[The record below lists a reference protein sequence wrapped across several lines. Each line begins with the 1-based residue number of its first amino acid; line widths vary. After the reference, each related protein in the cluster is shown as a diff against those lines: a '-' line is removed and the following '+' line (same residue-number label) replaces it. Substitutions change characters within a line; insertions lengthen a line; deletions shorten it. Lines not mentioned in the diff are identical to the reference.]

1 MQLDS
6 IHRWLLGPFFEAA
19 RAGNHR
25 WWRVILTLLLV
36 FASLTVATALLV
48 TPLLMVYPSTDLLN
62 RAPLPLALTVALA
75 PFGAVWLT
83 LGYALPAFHRRPF
96 RSLLLPGGTFRWR
109 LFFVSGGLW
118 LLLAAAVDGLQAMLG
133 AGDYHWSFEARRFWP
148 YLVAALVW
156 MPVQTSAEELIFR
169 GYLTQV
175 FGARARHVW
184 WPLLVPALVFALL
197 HLPNPEVS
205 TLGWVY
211 ALPQYFLMGVLL
223 GWVTLDSQGLEMAWG
238 LHLANNLY
246 TGLVAGL
253 RDSAL
258 PLASLFIIEDLNPMV
273 NLVLIVI
280 AGAVY
285 LLLARRLTRKF
296 HWPVAAALLLL
307 LTACMPAVTPASPEA
322 GSPLLLQDCLL
333 SAPGQPA
340 QVVARCGQLEVPENP
355 ADPNGRTIRLN
366 VAVVKAQSSNPAPD
380 PLFMLAGGPG
390 QAATEAFTPMLSFL
404 ERVTFK
410 RDVVLVDQRGTGGSN
425 PLHCESATEVE
436 PLGGRLP
443 YADEVY
449 RQMTHCVQAELQGD
463 PRFYTTEIAM
473 QDLEAVRKALGYGQ
487 INLLGVSYGTRAA
500 LTYMRLYP
508 QNVRTAVLDGVVP
521 PGWAIG
527 QSLRRDAQRALDLI
541 FARCA
546 DDPACREAFP
556 NLSEEWKQLLQRLK
570 RAPAQVSVPHPTTG
584 EATTI
589 SLSAET
595 AGMMVRLISY
605 SSDYAVL
612 LPWLIHTAAQGNLQP
627 LAAQYL
633 LVLKGNDTLIEEGL
647 FFAVLCSEDVPLLPP
662 EGEPGEYFFYDVTE
676 TWRAACRAY
685 PSNPSTRT
693 DEASP
698 VLEIPT
704 LLISGEADPVTPP
717 ENGEAAR
724 KYLPNS
730 LHVVM
735 RGMGHGNFYV
745 GCVPGLVRQLIEKA
759 SVEGI
764 DAGCVER
771 TAPLPFFISSL
782 GPQP

>member
-1 MQLDS
+1 MQPDS
-6 IHRWLLGPFFEAA
+6 FQRLLRGPFFEAA

-25 WWRVILTLLLV
+25 WWRVVLTLLLV

-75 PFGAVWLT
+75 PFGAAWLT
-83 LGYALPAFHRRPF
+83 LGYALPAFHRRSF
-96 RSLLLPGGTFRWR
+96 RSLLLPGGAFRWR
-109 LFFVSGGLW
+109 LFFLSGGVW
-118 LLLAAAVDGLQAMLG
+118 VLLAAAVDGVQALLG
-133 AGDYHWSFEARRFWP
+133 AGDYRWSFEARRFWP
-148 YLVAALVW
+148 YLGVALLW

-175 FGARARHVW
+175 FGVRARHVW
-184 WPLLVPALVFALL
+184 WPLLAPALIFALL

-205 TLGWVY
+205 ALGGQY

-223 GWVTLDSQGLEMAWG
+223 GWVTLDSQGLEMAFG

-258 PLASLFIIEDLNPMV
+258 PSASLFIIEDLNPMV
-273 NLVLIVI
+273 NLVLIVM

-285 LLLARRLTRKF
+285 LLLAGRLARKF
-296 HWPVAAALLLL
+296 RWPTAAVLLLL
-307 LTACMPAVTPASPEA
+307 LTACIPAATPAAPEA
-322 GSPLLLQDCLL
+322 GSPLRLEDCLL
-333 SAPGQPA
+333 SAKGHST

-355 ADPNGRTIRLN
+355 ADPHRRTIRLN

-390 QAATEAFTPMLSFL
+390 QAATEAFLPMLSL
-404 ERVTFK
+404 LDRVTFK
-410 RDVVLVDQRGTGGSN
+410 RDVVLVDQRGTGKSN
-425 PLHCESATEVE
+425 PLHCTSGTEDE
-436 PLGGRLP
+436 ALGGRLP
-443 YADEVY
+443 SADEVY
-449 RQMTHCVQAELQGD
+449 QQMRHCVEDELQGD
-463 PRFYTTEIAM
+463 PQFYTTEIAM

-508 QNVRTAVLDGVVP
+508 QNVRTAILDGVVP

-527 QSLRRDAQRALDLI
+527 QSLRHDAQRALDLI

-546 DDPACREAFP
+546 GDPACREAFP
-556 NLSEEWKQLLQRLK
+556 KLSQEWEQLLQQLK
-570 RAPAQVSVPHPTTG
+570 QTPAQVSVPHPTTG

-589 SLSAET
+589 SLGAEAVGT
-595 AGMMVRLISY
+595 MVRLITY

-633 LVLKGNDTLIEEGL
+633 LVLKDNDTLIEDGL

-662 EGEPGEYFFYDVTE
+662 EGEPGEYFFYDVTGS
-676 TWRAACRAY
+676 WRAACRAF
-685 PSNPSTRT
+685 PSNPQAHAN
-693 DEASP
+693 EAFP
-698 VLEIPT
+698 ALEIPT

-724 KYLPNS
+724 KYLPDS
-730 LHVVM
+730 LHVVLP
-735 RGMGHGNFYV
+735 GMGHGNFYV
-745 GCVPGLVRQLIEKA
+745 GCVPGLVRQLVEKA

-771 TAPLPFFISSL
+771 TAPLPFFVSAL

>member
-1 MQLDS
+1 MQPDA
-6 IHRWLLGPFFEAA
+6 IHRLLKGPFFEAA

-25 WWRVILTLLLV
+25 WWRVILTLVFV

-62 RAPLPLALTVALA
+62 RAPLPLALTAALA
-75 PFGAVWLT
+75 PFGAAWLA

-96 RSLLLPGGTFRWR
+96 RSLLLPGGAFRWR

-118 LLLAAAVDGLQAMLG
+118 ALLAAAVDGVQAMLG
-133 AGDYHWSFEARRFWP
+133 AGDYRWSFEARRFWP
-148 YLVAALVW
+148 YLGAALVW

-175 FGARARHVW
+175 FGARARRIG
-184 WPLLVPALVFALL
+184 WPLLAPALIFALL

-205 TLGWVY
+205 ALGWRS

-223 GWVTLDSQGLEMAWG
+223 GWVTLNSQGLEMAFG

-258 PLASLFIIEDLNPMV
+258 PSASLFIIEELNPMV
-273 NLVLIVI
+273 NLVLIGI

-285 LLLARRLTRKF
+285 LLLAGRLARRFRWTA
-296 HWPVAAALLLL
+296 AAALLLV
-307 LTACMPAVTPASPEA
+307 LTACVPAVTPAAPEN
-322 GSPLLLQDCLL
+322 GSSLRLEDCLL
-333 SAPGQPA
+333 DAPGQPV

-390 QAATEAFTPMLSFL
+390 QAASEAFLPMLPLL

-410 RDVVLVDQRGTGGSN
+410 RDVVLVDQRGTGKSN
-425 PLHCESATEVE
+425 PLHCESAVE
-436 PLGGRLP
+436 NEPFGGRLP

-449 RQMTHCVQAELQGD
+449 RQMAHCVQEELRGD

-508 QNVRTAVLDGVVP
+508 QNVRTAILDGVVP

-541 FARCA
+541 FTRCA
-546 DDPACREAFP
+546 GDPACGEAFP
-556 NLSEEWKQLLQRLK
+556 NLSEEWKQLLQQLK
-570 RAPAQVSVPHPTTG
+570 QTPAEVSVPHPTTG
-584 EATTI
+584 EATAI

-595 AGMMVRLISY
+595 VGMMVRLISY
-605 SSDYAVL
+605 SSDYAAL
-612 LPWLIHTAAQGNLQP
+612 LPWLIHTAAQGDLQP

-633 LVLKGNDTLIEEGL
+633 LALKGNDTLIEEGL
-647 FFAVLCSEDVPLLPP
+647 FFAVLCSEDVPLLPL
-662 EGEPGEYFFYDVTE
+662 EGEPGEYFFYDVSE

-685 PSNPSTRT
+685 PSNPQVRAG
-693 DEASP
+693 EAFP
-698 VLEIPT
+698 VLKIPT

-717 ENGEAAR
+717 ENAEAAR
-724 KYLPNS
+724 RYLPDS
-730 LHVVM
+730 LHVVLP
-735 RGMGHGNFYV
+735 GMGHGNFYV

-764 DAGCVER
+764 DPGCVER

>member
-1 MQLDS
+1 MQPES
-6 IHRWLLGPFFEAA
+6 IHWLLKGPFCEAA

-25 WWRVILTLLLV
+25 WWRVMLTLLFV
-36 FASLTVATALLV
+36 FASLAVATALLL

-62 RAPLPLALTVALA
+62 QAPLPLALTVTLA
-75 PFGAVWLT
+75 PFGAAWLA
-83 LGYALPAFHRRPF
+83 LGYALPAFHRRSF
-96 RSLLLPGGTFRWR
+96 RSLLLPGGAFRWR
-109 LFFVSGGLW
+109 LFFASGGLW
-118 LLLAAAVDGLQAMLG
+118 VLLMAAVDGVQAMLG
-133 AGDYHWSFEARRFWP
+133 AGEYRWSFEAQRFWP
-148 YLVAALVW
+148 YLGAALVW

-169 GYLTQV
+169 GFLTQV
-175 FGARARHVW
+175 FGARARHIW
-184 WPLLVPALVFALL
+184 WPLLAPALIFALL
-197 HLPNPEVS
+197 HLPNPEVGA
-205 TLGWVY
+205 LGWGY
-211 ALPQYFLMGVLL
+211 ALPQYFLMGALL
-223 GWVTLDSQGLEMAWG
+223 GWVTLNSQGLEMAFG

-258 PLASLFIIEDLNPMV
+258 PSASLFIIEDLNPML
-273 NLVLIVI
+273 NLVLVVI
-280 AGAVY
+280 AGVVY
-285 LLLARRLTRKF
+285 LLLAGRLARKF
-296 HWPVAAALLLL
+296 RWPAAVLFLLL
-307 LTACMPAVTPASPEA
+307 LTACGPAATPAVPEV
-322 GSPLLLQDCLL
+322 GSALRLEDCLL
-333 SAPGQPA
+333 SAPGQPVRVA
-340 QVVARCGQLEVPENP
+340 ARCGQLEVPENP
-355 ADPNGRTIRLN
+355 ADPKGRTIRLN

-390 QAATEAFTPMLSFL
+390 QAATEAFLPMLSML

-410 RDVVLVDQRGTGGSN
+410 RDVVLVDQRGTGKSN
-425 PLHCESATEVE
+425 PLHCTPVSESE

-443 YADEVY
+443 SADEVY
-449 RQMTHCVQAELQGD
+449 RQMIHCVQEELQGD

-508 QNVRTAVLDGVVP
+508 QNVRTAILDGVVP

-527 QSLRRDAQRALDLI
+527 QSLRHDAQRALDLT

-546 DDPACREAFP
+546 GDPACREAFP
-556 NLSEEWKQLLQRLK
+556 NLSTEWEQLLQQLK
-570 RAPAQVSVPHPTTG
+570 QAPVQVDLPHPTTG
-584 EATTI
+584 EVTTV
-589 SLSAET
+589 SLTAET
-595 AGMMVRLISY
+595 VGMMVRLISY

-627 LAAQYL
+627 LASQYL

-662 EGEPGEYFFYDVTE
+662 EGEPGEYFFYEVTE

-685 PSNPSTRT
+685 PSSPQVHPG
-693 DEASP
+693 EAFP
-698 VLEIPT
+698 VLKIPT

-724 KYLPNS
+724 HYLPNS
-730 LHVVM
+730 LHVVLP
-735 RGMGHGNFYV
+735 GMGHGNFYV
-745 GCVPGLVRQLIEKA
+745 GCVPSLVRQLIEKA

-771 TAPLPFFISSL
+771 AAPMPFFLSSL

>member
-1 MQLDS
+1 MQPEA
-6 IHRWLLGPFFEAA
+6 IHRLLKGPFFEAA
-19 RAGNHR
+19 RTGNHR
-25 WWRVILTLLLV
+25 WWRVILTLVFV

-62 RAPLPLALTVALA
+62 RAPLPLALTAALA
-75 PFGAVWLT
+75 PFGAAWLA
-83 LGYALPAFHRRPF
+83 LGYALPVFHRRPF
-96 RSLLLPGGTFRWR
+96 RSLLLPGGAFRWR

-118 LLLAAAVDGLQAMLG
+118 ALLAAAVDGVQAMLG
-133 AGDYHWSFEARRFWP
+133 AGDYRWSFEARHFWP
-148 YLVAALVW
+148 YLGAALVW

-175 FGARARHVW
+175 FGARARRIG
-184 WPLLVPALVFALL
+184 WPLLAPALIFALL

-205 TLGWVY
+205 ALGWWS

-223 GWVTLDSQGLEMAWG
+223 GWVTLNSQGLEMAFG

-258 PLASLFIIEDLNPMV
+258 PSASLFIIEELNPMV
-273 NLVLIVI
+273 NLVLIGI
-280 AGAVY
+280 AGVVY
-285 LLLARRLTRKF
+285 LLLAGRLARRFRWTA
-296 HWPVAAALLLL
+296 AAALLLV
-307 LTACMPAVTPASPEA
+307 LTACAPTVTPAPPEN
-322 GSPLLLQDCLL
+322 GSSLRLEDCLL
-333 SAPGQPA
+333 SAPGQPV

-390 QAATEAFTPMLSFL
+390 QAASEAFLPMLPLL

-410 RDVVLVDQRGTGGSN
+410 RDVVLVDQRGTGKSN
-425 PLHCESATEVE
+425 PLHCESAVESE

-449 RQMTHCVQAELQGD
+449 RQMTHCVQEELRGD

-487 INLLGVSYGTRAA
+487 VNLLGVSYGTRAA

-508 QNVRTAVLDGVVP
+508 QNVRTAILDGVVP

-541 FARCA
+541 FTRCA
-546 DDPACREAFP
+546 GDPACREAFP
-556 NLSEEWKQLLQRLK
+556 NLSEEWKQLLQRL
-570 RAPAQVSVPHPTTG
+570 RQTPAEVSVPHPTTG
-584 EATTI
+584 EATAI

-595 AGMMVRLISY
+595 VGMMVRLISY
-605 SSDYAVL
+605 SSDYAAL
-612 LPWLIHTAAQGNLQP
+612 LPWLIHTAAQGDLQP

-633 LVLKGNDTLIEEGL
+633 LALKGNDTLIEEGL

-662 EGEPGEYFFYDVTE
+662 EGEPGEYFFYDVSE

-685 PSNPSTRT
+685 PSNPQARAG
-693 DEASP
+693 EAFP
-698 VLEIPT
+698 VLKIPT

-717 ENGEAAR
+717 ENAEAAR
-724 KYLPNS
+724 QYLPDS
-730 LHVVM
+730 LHVVLP
-735 RGMGHGNFYV
+735 GMGHGNFYV

-759 SVEGI
+759 SVEGM
-764 DAGCVER
+764 DSGCVAR
-771 TAPLPFFISSL
+771 TTPLPFFISSL

>member
-1 MQLDS
+1 MQPEA
-6 IHRWLLGPFFEAA
+6 IHRLLKGPFFEAA
-19 RAGNHR
+19 RTGNHR
-25 WWRVILTLLLV
+25 WWRVILTLVFV

-48 TPLLMVYPSTDLLN
+48 TPLLMVYPTTDLLN
-62 RAPLPLALTVALA
+62 RAPLPLALTAALA
-75 PFGAVWLT
+75 PFGAAWLA

-96 RSLLLPGGTFRWR
+96 RSLLLPGGAFRWR

-118 LLLAAAVDGLQAMLG
+118 ALLAAAVDGVQAMLG
-133 AGDYHWSFEARRFWP
+133 AGDYRWSFEARRFWP
-148 YLVAALVW
+148 YLGAALVW

-175 FGARARHVW
+175 FGARARRIG
-184 WPLLVPALVFALL
+184 WPLLAPALIFALL

-205 TLGWVY
+205 ALGWRF

-223 GWVTLDSQGLEMAWG
+223 GWVTLNSQGLEMAFG

-258 PLASLFIIEDLNPMV
+258 PSASLFIIEELNPMV
-273 NLVLIVI
+273 NLVLIGI

-285 LLLARRLTRKF
+285 LLLAGRLAHRFRWTA
-296 HWPVAAALLLL
+296 AAALLLV
-307 LTACMPAVTPASPEA
+307 LTACVPAVTPTPPEN
-322 GSPLLLQDCLL
+322 GSSLRLEDCLL
-333 SAPGQPA
+333 SAPGQPV

-390 QAATEAFTPMLSFL
+390 QAASEAFLPMLPLL

-410 RDVVLVDQRGTGGSN
+410 RDVVLVDQRGTGKSN
-425 PLHCESATEVE
+425 PLHCESAVE
-436 PLGGRLP
+436 NEPFGGRLP

-449 RQMTHCVQAELQGD
+449 RQMAHCVQEELRGD

-508 QNVRTAVLDGVVP
+508 QNVRTAILDGVVP

-541 FARCA
+541 FTRCA
-546 DDPACREAFP
+546 GDPACGEAFP
-556 NLSEEWKQLLQRLK
+556 NLSEEWKQLLQQLK
-570 RAPAQVSVPHPTTG
+570 QTPAEVSVPHPTTG

-595 AGMMVRLISY
+595 VGMMVRLISY
-605 SSDYAVL
+605 SSDYAAL
-612 LPWLIHTAAQGNLQP
+612 LPWLIHTAAQGDLQP

-633 LVLKGNDTLIEEGL
+633 FALKGNDTLIEEGL

-662 EGEPGEYFFYDVTE
+662 EGEPGEYFFYDVSE

-685 PSNPSTRT
+685 PSNPQVRAG
-693 DEASP
+693 EAFP
-698 VLEIPT
+698 VLKIPT

-717 ENGEAAR
+717 ENAEAAR
-724 KYLPNS
+724 RYLPDS
-730 LHVVM
+730 LHVVLP
-735 RGMGHGNFYV
+735 GMGHGNFYV
-745 GCVPGLVRQLIEKA
+745 GCVPGLVRQLIEKGA
-759 SVEGI
+759 VEGI
-764 DAGCVER
+764 DPGCVER